1 MPERARVDE
10 ADGAAEALTR
20 ATKAAVN
27 RHGWDELQLAY
38 RTGRLR
44 FMEGVGNKTA
54 AEITLLL
61 RASATERSHWQRFMD
76 LVQPHLNSDWMKRL
90 ATWNDS
96 GVVDDVMVL
105 IIDKICDGPPCENAQ
120 RL

>member
-1 MPERARVDE
+1 MPKRARVDE
-10 ADGAAEALTR
+10 ADGAPEALTR

-54 AEITLLL
+54 ALAAIHGPRAATLEL
-61 RASATERSHWQRFMD
+61 
-76 LVQPHLNSDWMKRL
+76 
-90 ATWNDS
+90 
-96 GVVDDVMVL
+96 
-105 IIDKICDGPPCENAQ
+105 
-120 RL
+120 